1 MDLVAEL
8 TILSAMLPLALLA
21 AVCGGAVGL
30 ERELR
35 DKPAG
40 LKTNALICLGAAMY
54 VYLGELLTAGG
65 NGDPTR
71 IPGQVI
77 TGMGFLGAGAIIRDG
92 GSVLGLTTAATL
104 WTVTAIG
111 LFIGTGHFTIAIVLT
126 ITTIAVLTTLR
137 MIEGMI
143 VGQCE
148 LHDGQ
153 VVFCDAREKTRSQ
166 LSQVLQSY
174 EPSRSNLHFAS
185 CEGKMVLTFR
195 YCACHESH
203 RRVLTDLWQI
213 EGVKGICSPV
223 RSAH

>member
-1 MDLVAEL
+1 MDLSYEL
-8 TILSAMLPLALLA
+8 TILSTVLPLALLA

-54 VYLGELLTAGG
+54 VYLGGLLSADG

-92 GSVLGLTTAATL
+92 GSVHGLTTAATL

-111 LFIGTGHFTIAIVLT
+111 LFIGTGYFTIAIVVT
-126 ITTIAVLTTLR
+126 ITTIAILIIFRV
-137 MIEGMI
+137 IEGMI
-143 VGQCE
+143 VG
-148 LHDGQ
+148 
-153 VVFCDAREKTRSQ
+153 
-166 LSQVLQSY
+166 
-174 EPSRSNLHFAS
+174 
-185 CEGKMVLTFR
+185 
-195 YCACHESH
+195 
-203 RRVLTDLWQI
+203 
-213 EGVKGICSPV
+213 
-223 RSAH
+223 